1 MGVWGLER
9 LYFKARCGEGLLV
22 VTERKRLKLLKLRVQ
37 RQETEQS
44 TVS

>member
-9 LYFKARCGEGLLV
+9 LYFKARCGEGVLV

-37 RQETEQS
+37 RQRQS
-44 TVS
+44 KAQ

>member
-9 LYFKARCGEGLLV
+9 LYFKAICGEGLLV

-37 RQETEQS
+37 RQRQS
-44 TVS
+44 KAQ